1 MRTLISLIET
11 ISLWTGRLA
20 ALLLVPLVFAMV
32 YEVVSR
38 YVFAAPTQWA
48 FEISYMLMGA
58 IFTLGLSYCLRN
70 NAHVNVDI
78 LPSVLPR
85 RANAAI
91 EVVAF
96 GGMTVVLVWLT
107 VTLGEGVARTYRT
120 GEGSDHVA
128 QTGKTLL
135 VYAER
140 HEDIEAAIARE
151 KLVKKWRREWK
162 FALIEAENP
171 GWNDLRDVW
180 FGGDDART

>member
-78 LPSVLPR
+78 LPSILPR

-91 EVVAF
+91 EVVAARP
-96 GGMTVVLVWLT
+96 TV
-107 VTLGEGVARTYRT
+107 
-120 GEGSDHVA
+120 
-128 QTGKTLL
+128 
-135 VYAER
+135 
-140 HEDIEAAIARE
+140 DID
-151 KLVKKWRREWK
+151 K
-162 FALIEAENP
+162 
-171 GWNDLRDVW
+171 
-180 FGGDDART
+180 

>member
-1 MRTLISLIET
+1 LRTLISFIET

-120 GEGSDHVA
+120 GEGSGLSAWNPQVWPFRLVYTIGFA
-128 QTGKTLL
+128 LFALQVFGRLLEALL
-135 VYAER
+135 V
-140 HEDIEAAIARE
+140 
-151 KLVKKWRREWK
+151 L
-162 FALIEAENP
+162 
-171 GWNDLRDVW
+171 
-180 FGGDDART
+180 FGGTPPKHPEATTDEQAGAA